1 MGRSQIN
8 YLFTYKHDLKY
19 WGLLP
24 VNPQVP
30 GSSPGRGANNG
41 AGFGVFAKTRFCFCM
56 NPVWRRAY
64 LQRIH
69 D

>member
-1 MGRSQIN
+1 MGLSQIN

-30 GSSPGRGANNG
+30 GSNPGREANIHNG
-41 AGFGVFAKTRFCFCM
+41 RGVFTK
-56 NPVWRRAY
+56 
-64 LQRIH
+64 
-69 D
+69 